1 MADSTFDSK
10 QYSWSDVTIVV
21 GGRIITGAQSVE
33 YTIKQE
39 KSILRGR
46 GFGGHRILRGNKDN
60 EGKIEVWQSEYEA
73 MVRDAPGKDIF
84 KLEFNVSTAYVPED
98 GGQTV
103 IDICQTCEIT
113 EVKKGMKQGDGNML
127 IELPFIFLKHIPQ
140 A

>member
-1 MADSTFDSK
+1 MADNTFDSK
-10 QYSWSDVTIVV
+10 QYSWSDVTVVV
-21 GGRIITGAQSVE
+21 GGRIITGCQSVE

-46 GFGGHRILRGNKDN
+46 GNAGHRILRGNKDN
-60 EGKIEVWQSEYEA
+60 EGKLEVWQSEYEA
-73 MVRDAPGKDIF
+73 MVRDAPDKDIF

-103 IDICQTCEIT
+103 TDICQTCEVT
-113 EVKKGMKQGDGNML
+113 EVKKGIKQGDGNMI